1 MAKKPAKL
9 TPSAN
14 GICEERDRA
23 AADRDFPGRTPE
35 VTYLRGRKTETER
48 RARTYTAGLI
58 RQLPT
63 LWRPRMFSLGFY
75 PKYSEYRARSRRKL
89 TANRRFLRNPK
100 VTDTPLQLRSLNID
114 LSMNSAENSI
124 LTDES
129 EHREIIR
136 FHIQIHTHAYLYENR
151 CDYPMVQCIHALT
164 LRRFNSQLMLLTIA
178 TSSEILGFSTC

>member
-9 TPSAN
+9 TPPAN
-14 GICEERDRA
+14 GICEWDRA

-35 VTYLRGRKTETER
+35 VTYLRER

-63 LWRPRMFSLGFY
+63 LWTSRMFSLGFY

-89 TANRRFLRNPK
+89 TANWRFLRNPK

-114 LSMNSAENSI
+114 FPMNSGENSV

-136 FHIQIHTHAYLYENR
+136 FHVQI
-151 CDYPMVQCIHALT
+151 
-164 LRRFNSQLMLLTIA
+164 
-178 TSSEILGFSTC
+178 